1 MKKLSTFTLIILL
14 SGISQHTY
22 AKTVHFD
29 SITGFAKIT
38 DMYKRADSVK
48 QPKFIT
54 FEKGVDLLKQVNRY
68 SHKKITYPT
77 EAQGVDYWQSPKET
91 IESGK
96 GDCEDYAIV
105 KWQALLDNGIPES
118 DMYFMEG
125 KHKLLNEMHV
135 VLMVMIDGKFY
146 YLDNTSESITQS
158 MISEETSFTIN
169 RKGFNVYMR
178 DLPDARAR

>member
-1 MKKLSTFTLIILL
+1 MKKLPTLTLIALL
-14 SGISQHTY
+14 STISTQTY

-29 SITGFAKIT
+29 SISGLTKVV
-38 DMYKRADSVK
+38 DMYKRTDATK
-48 QPKFIT
+48 QPKFTT
-54 FEKGVDLLKQVNRY
+54 FSKGTNLLKQVNHY
-68 SHKKITYPT
+68 YNQEITYTNEP
-77 EAQGVDYWQSPKET
+77 QGVDYWQSPKET

-118 DMYFMEG
+118 DMHFMEG

-135 VLMVMIDGKFY
+135 TLMVFIDNKAY
-146 YLDNTSESITQS
+146 YLDNTSDNINES

-169 RKGFNVYMR
+169 RNGFNIYIK
-178 DLPDARAR
+178 DLPEAR